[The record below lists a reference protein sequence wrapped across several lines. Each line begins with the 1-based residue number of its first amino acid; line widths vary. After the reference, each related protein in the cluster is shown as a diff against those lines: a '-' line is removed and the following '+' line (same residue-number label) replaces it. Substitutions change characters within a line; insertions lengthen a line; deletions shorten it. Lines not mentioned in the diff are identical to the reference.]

1 MVESENRKE
10 KYTIPLREFFDKGT
24 TRDVACRIERLKAL
38 RRAIIEQMK
47 EINAALWSDL
57 RKSEGEAYLTEIGMV
72 LGEINYHVKHL
83 RQWAKSRRQATPLAV
98 WPSKSWIMYE
108 PYGVVLIIAPWNY
121 PFQLLLEPLIGAIS
135 AGNCVVLKPSPFA
148 PATAE
153 VIKKIVAAVFEPGY
167 VSVFDGEGNVAEL
180 LLSERFDYIFFT
192 GGSHFGQHVME
203 MAAKHL
209 TPVTLELGGKSPCIV
224 GRGANVEIAARRTAW
239 GKFINAGQTCV
250 APDYVFVHKNQRA
263 EFVEA
268 VRLTVKRFYGDRPC
282 DSPDYPR
289 IVHRE
294 GTERLANLIH
304 ASGQVVF
311 GGEVNVEE
319 RYIAPTVLIDVEA
332 DSLIMREEI
341 FGPILPVLTYREIDD
356 VIRFV
361 NKRDKPLALYY
372 FGPKREAREVLS
384 RTSSGGACVNDTI
397 VHLANPRLPF
407 GGVGMSGVGK
417 YHGKASFELFSNLR
431 SVVKSFT
438 FFDNPFRYAPYK
450 CLNLLKR
457 FM

>member
-153 VIKKIVAAVFEPGY
+153 VIKKIVAAVFEPSY

>member
-38 RRAIIEQMK
+38 RRAIIGQMK

-83 RQWAKSRRQATPLAV
+83 RQGAKSRRQATPLAV

-250 APDYVFVHKNQRA
+250 APDYVFVHENQRA

-282 DSPDYPR
+282 DSPDYPQ

>member
-83 RQWAKSRRQATPLAV
+83 RQWAKSRRQATPLAD

-304 ASGQVVF
+304 A
-311 GGEVNVEE
+311 
-319 RYIAPTVLIDVEA
+319 
-332 DSLIMREEI
+332 
-341 FGPILPVLTYREIDD
+341 
-356 VIRFV
+356 
-361 NKRDKPLALYY
+361 
-372 FGPKREAREVLS
+372 
-384 RTSSGGACVNDTI
+384 
-397 VHLANPRLPF
+397 
-407 GGVGMSGVGK
+407 
-417 YHGKASFELFSNLR
+417 
-431 SVVKSFT
+431 
-438 FFDNPFRYAPYK
+438 
-450 CLNLLKR
+450 
-457 FM
+457 

>member
-1 MVESENRKE
+1 MVESETRE
-10 KYTIPLREFFDKGT
+10 EEYTLPLREFFDKGA
-24 TRDVACRIERLKAL
+24 TRDVACRIGRLKAL
-38 RRAIIEQMK
+38 RRVITKQME

-57 RKSEGEAYLTEIGMV
+57 RKSSGEAYLTEIGMV
-72 LGEINYHVKHL
+72 LGEIDYHVKHL
-83 RQWAKSRRQATPLAV
+83 RRWGKPRRLATPLAF
-98 WPSKSWIMYE
+98 WPSKSRIMYE

-135 AGNCVVLKPSPFA
+135 AGNCAVLKPSPFA

-153 VIKKIVAAVFEPGY
+153 VVKKIVAAVFESGH
-167 VSVFDGEGNVAEL
+167 VAVFDGEGDVVEQL
-180 LLSERFDYIFFT
+180 LRERFDYIFFT
-192 GGSHFGQHVME
+192 GGPRFGQHVME

-250 APDYVFVHKNQRA
+250 APDYVFVHEDQRA

-268 VRLTVKRFYGDRPC
+268 IRLAVKRFYGDRPYE
-282 DSPDYPR
+282 SPDYPR

-294 GTERLANLIH
+294 GTERLARLMH
-304 ASGQVVF
+304 SSGQVVV

-319 RYIAPTVLIDVEA
+319 KYIAPTVLIDVES
-332 DSLIMREEI
+332 DSPIMREEI

-361 NKRDKPLALYY
+361 NKREKPLALYY
-372 FGPKREAREVLS
+372 FGPEREAREVLN

-438 FFDNPFRYAPYK
+438 FFDNRFRYPPYK
-450 CLNLLKR
+450 HLNLLKK

>member
-10 KYTIPLREFFDKGT
+10 KDTIPLREFFDKGT

-407 GGVGMSGVGK
+407 GGVGMSGGGK

-431 SVVKSFT
+431 SGVKSFT

>member
-38 RRAIIEQMK
+38 RRAIIGQMK

-209 TPVTLELGGKSPCIV
+209 TPVTVELGGKSPCIV
-224 GRGANVEIAARRTAW
+224 GRGAHVEIAARRTAW

-250 APDYVFVHKNQRA
+250 APDYVFVHENQRA

>member
-98 WPSKSWIMYE
+98 WTSKSWIMYE

>member
-1 MVESENRKE
+1 MVESETRE
-10 KYTIPLREFFDKGT
+10 EEYTLPLREFFDKGA
-24 TRDVACRIERLKAL
+24 TRDVACRIGRLKAL
-38 RRAIIEQMK
+38 RRVITKQME

-57 RKSEGEAYLTEIGMV
+57 RKSSGEAYLTEIGMV
-72 LGEINYHVKHL
+72 LGEIDYHVKHL
-83 RQWAKSRRQATPLAV
+83 RRWGKPRRLATPLAFC
-98 WPSKSWIMYE
+98 PSKSRIMYE

-135 AGNCVVLKPSPFA
+135 AGNCAVLKPSPFA

-153 VIKKIVAAVFEPGY
+153 VVKKIVAAVFEPGH
-167 VSVFDGEGNVAEL
+167 VAVFDGEGDVVEQL
-180 LLSERFDYIFFT
+180 LKERFDYIFFT
-192 GGSHFGQHVME
+192 GGPRFGQHVME

-250 APDYVFVHKNQRA
+250 APDYVFVHEDQRA

-268 VRLTVKRFYGDRPC
+268 IRLAVKRFYGDRPYE
-282 DSPDYPR
+282 SPDYPR

-294 GTERLANLIH
+294 GTERLARLMH
-304 ASGQVVF
+304 SSGQVVI

-319 RYIAPTVLIDVEA
+319 KYIAPTVLIDV
-332 DSLIMREEI
+332 DPNSPIMRDEI

-361 NKRDKPLALYY
+361 NKREKPLALYY
-372 FGPKREAREVLS
+372 FGPEREAREVLN

-407 GGVGMSGVGK
+407 GGVGMSGIGK
-417 YHGKASFELFSNLR
+417 
-431 SVVKSFT
+431 
-438 FFDNPFRYAPYK
+438 
-450 CLNLLKR
+450 
-457 FM
+457 

>member
-10 KYTIPLREFFDKGT
+10 TYTIPLREFFDKGT

-38 RRAIIEQMK
+38 RRAIIGQMK

-192 GGSHFGQHVME
+192 GGSHFGQHVLE
-203 MAAKHL
+203 MAAKHF

-250 APDYVFVHKNQRA
+250 APDYVFVHENQRA

>member
-372 FGPKREAREVLS
+372 LGPKREAREVLS

>member
-1 MVESENRKE
+1 M
-10 KYTIPLREFFDKGT
+10 
-24 TRDVACRIERLKAL
+24 
-38 RRAIIEQMK
+38 
-47 EINAALWSDL
+47 
-57 RKSEGEAYLTEIGMV
+57 
-72 LGEINYHVKHL
+72 
-83 RQWAKSRRQATPLAV
+83 
-98 WPSKSWIMYE
+98 
-108 PYGVVLIIAPWNY
+108 IIAPWNY

-153 VIKKIVAAVFEPGY
+153 VIKKIVAAVFEPGH
-167 VSVFDGEGNVAEL
+167 VAVFDGEGDVVEQL
-180 LLSERFDYIFFT
+180 LKERFDYIFFT
-192 GGSHFGQHVME
+192 GGPRFGQHVME

-250 APDYVFVHKNQRA
+250 APDYVFVHEDQRA

-268 VRLTVKRFYGDRPC
+268 IRLAVKRFYGDRPYE
-282 DSPDYPR
+282 SPDYPR
-289 IVHRE
+289 IVHWE
-294 GTERLANLIH
+294 GTERLAHLMH
-304 ASGQVVF
+304 SSGQVVI

-319 RYIAPTVLIDVEA
+319 KYIAPTVLIDV
-332 DSLIMREEI
+332 DPNSPIMREEI

-361 NKRDKPLALYY
+361 NKREKPLALYY
-372 FGPKREAREVLS
+372 FGPEREAREVLN

-407 GGVGMSGVGK
+407 GGVGMSGIGK

-438 FFDNPFRYAPYK
+438 FFDNHFRYPPYK
-450 CLNLLKR
+450 HLNLLKK

>member
-1 MVESENRKE
+1 MVESETRE
-10 KYTIPLREFFDKGT
+10 EEYTLPLREFFDKGA
-24 TRDVACRIERLKAL
+24 TRDVACRIGRLKAL
-38 RRAIIEQMK
+38 RRVITKQME

-57 RKSEGEAYLTEIGMV
+57 RKSSGEAYLTEIGVV
-72 LGEINYHVKHL
+72 LGEIDYHVKHL
-83 RQWAKSRRQATPLAV
+83 RRWGKPRRLATPLAFC
-98 WPSKSWIMYE
+98 PSKSRIMYE

-153 VIKKIVAAVFEPGY
+153 VIKKIVAAVFEPGH
-167 VSVFDGEGNVAEL
+167 VAVFDGEGDVVEQL
-180 LLSERFDYIFFT
+180 LRERFDYIFFT
-192 GGSHFGQHVME
+192 GGPRFGQHVME

-250 APDYVFVHKNQRA
+250 APDYVFVHEDQQA

-268 VRLTVKRFYGDRPC
+268 VRLAVKRFYGDRPYE
-282 DSPDYPR
+282 SPDYPR

-294 GTERLANLIH
+294 GTERLARLMH
-304 ASGQVVF
+304 SSGQVVV

-319 RYIAPTVLIDVEA
+319 KYIAPTVLIDVES
-332 DSLIMREEI
+332 DSPIMREEI

-361 NKRDKPLALYY
+361 NRREKPLALYY
-372 FGPKREAREVLS
+372 FGPEREAREVLN
-384 RTSSGGACVNDTI
+384 RTSSGGACVNDAI

-407 GGVGMSGVGK
+407 GGVGMSGIGK

-438 FFDNPFRYAPYK
+438 FFDNHFRYPPYK
-450 CLNLLKR
+450 HLNLLKK

>member
-10 KYTIPLREFFDKGT
+10 KYPIPLREFFDKGT

>member
-1 MVESENRKE
+1 MVKSENRKE

>member
-341 FGPILPVLTYREIDD
+341 FGTILPVLTYREIDD

>member
-1 MVESENRKE
+1 M
-10 KYTIPLREFFDKGT
+10 
-24 TRDVACRIERLKAL
+24 
-38 RRAIIEQMK
+38 
-47 EINAALWSDL
+47 
-57 RKSEGEAYLTEIGMV
+57 
-72 LGEINYHVKHL
+72 
-83 RQWAKSRRQATPLAV
+83 
-98 WPSKSWIMYE
+98 
-108 PYGVVLIIAPWNY
+108 
-121 PFQLLLEPLIGAIS
+121 
-135 AGNCVVLKPSPFA
+135 
-148 PATAE
+148 
-153 VIKKIVAAVFEPGY
+153 
-167 VSVFDGEGNVAEL
+167 AEL

-250 APDYVFVHKNQRA
+250 APDYVFVHENQRA

>member
-10 KYTIPLREFFDKGT
+10 KYMIPLREFFDKGT

>member
-1 MVESENRKE
+1 MLELETRKE
-10 KYTIPLREFFDKGT
+10 KCTIPLREFFDKGT
-24 TRDVACRIERLKAL
+24 TRDVICRIRRLKAL
-38 RRAIIEQMK
+38 RQVIVERME

-57 RKSEGEAYLTEIGMV
+57 RKSGGEAYLTEIGMV
-72 LGEINYHVKHL
+72 LGEIDYHVKHL
-83 RQWAKSRRQATPLAV
+83 KRWVKPRRLTTPLAF
-98 WPSKSWIMYE
+98 WPSKSRVVYE

-148 PATAE
+148 PATTG
-153 VIKKIVAAVFEPGY
+153 VIKKIIAAVFEPDY
-167 VSVFDGEGNVAEL
+167 VSVFDGEGEMVEQL
-180 LLSERFDYIFFT
+180 LKERFDYIFFT
-192 GGSHFGQHVME
+192 GGPRFGRHVME
-203 MAAKHL
+203 MAAIYL

-224 GRGANVEIAARRTAW
+224 GRGADVEIAARRTAW

-250 APDYVFVHKNQRA
+250 APDYVFVHEDQRA
-263 EFVEA
+263 EFIEA
-268 VRLTVKRFYGDRPC
+268 LRSVVKRFYGDNPRE
-282 DSPDYPR
+282 SPDYPR

-294 GTERLANLIH
+294 GTERLVRLMRS
-304 ASGQVVF
+304 SGQVVV

-319 RYIAPTVLIDVEA
+319 KYIAPTVLVDVET
-332 DSLIMREEI
+332 DSPIMREEI
-341 FGPILPVLTYREIDD
+341 FGPILPVLTYREMDD

-361 NKRDKPLALYY
+361 NKREKPLALYY
-372 FGPKREAREVLS
+372 FGSKREAREVLN
-384 RTSSGGACVNDTI
+384 RISSGGACVNDTI

-407 GGVGMSGVGK
+407 GGVGMSGIGK

-438 FFDNPFRYAPYK
+438 FFDNHFRYAPYK
-450 CLNLLKR
+450 HLNLLKK

>member
-38 RRAIIEQMK
+38 RRAIIGQMK

-250 APDYVFVHKNQRA
+250 APDYVFVHENQRA

-372 FGPKREAREVLS
+372 FGPKREAQIPVCLSEVW
-384 RTSSGGACVNDTI
+384 G
-397 VHLANPRLPF
+397 
-407 GGVGMSGVGK
+407 
-417 YHGKASFELFSNLR
+417 
-431 SVVKSFT
+431 
-438 FFDNPFRYAPYK
+438 
-450 CLNLLKR
+450 
-457 FM
+457 

>member
-135 AGNCVVLKPSPFA
+135 AGNCAVLKPSPFA

-153 VIKKIVAAVFEPGY
+153 VIKKIIAAVFEPGY

>member
-135 AGNCVVLKPSPFA
+135 AGNCAVLKPSPFA